1 MRIAMIGAGYVGLV
15 SAACFA
21 EMDHE
26 VVASDVD
33 AVKIDSLKKG
43 VLPIYEPQLASIVR
57 KTLANRRLSF
67 VVNRQEAV
75 HRAEAVFIAVGTPP
89 RNGDGKADLSSVQ
102 AAVREIAASLGP
114 GALVVIKSTVPV
126 GTSDDMEALV
136 RELQPRLR
144 AAVVS
149 NPEFLRAG
157 SAVQDFKRP
166 DRVVIGAEDDE
177 AAAKLVQ
184 VYAPLGLRPEK
195 IVRTSRRSAELIK
208 YAGNAF
214 LATKIAFI
222 NEMADLCERVGANV
236 EDIARG
242 IGADSRIGPDF
253 LKAGPGFGGSCFPK
267 DTLALVKMGQDEAS
281 PMRIVEA
288 VVAVNDMRK
297 STIARRV
304 EQALGERA
312 RGKTIAV
319 LGLTFKSDT
328 DDLRQSP
335 SLSLIASLQ
344 DKGAVVRAYD
354 PVAMPRAKT
363 MLADIVFCRNAYAAA
378 KGADAV
384 VLMTEWKEFR
394 ALDLQ
399 RLSKCMKRALLVD
412 MRNLL
417 DPERCVEAGFSYH
430 GVGRDTPRTSI
441 DSRVPSVPVP
451 RSVNRKAQRRPI
463 YVNGNGALA
472 EA

>member
-1 MRIAMIGAGYVGLV
+1 MIGVGYVGLV

-21 EMDHE
+21 EMGHE

-33 AVKIDSLKKG
+33 AIKIDSLKKG

-67 VVNRQEAV
+67 VVNRQDAIR
-75 HRAEAVFIAVGTPP
+75 RAEAVFIAVGTPP

-102 AAVREIAASLGP
+102 AAVREIATSLEH

-126 GTSDDMEALV
+126 GTSDDMEALIS
-136 RELQPRLR
+136 ELQPGRGV
-144 AAVVS
+144 AVVS

-157 SAVQDFKRP
+157 SAVRDFKRP
-166 DRVVIGAEDDE
+166 DRVVIGADDDVS
-177 AAAKLVQ
+177 AARLVQ

-195 IVRTSRRSAELIK
+195 IVRTTRRSAELIK

-242 IGADSRIGPDF
+242 IGADRRIGPDF

-297 STIARRV
+297 STLARRV

-319 LGLTFKSDT
+319 LGLTFKSNT

-344 DKGAVVRAYD
+344 DKGAIVRAYD
-354 PVAMPRAKT
+354 PVAVARAKT
-363 MLADIVFCRNAYAAA
+363 MLADVMLCKDVYNAT
-378 KGADAV
+378 KGADAL
-384 VLMTEWKEFR
+384 VLMTEWDEFR
-394 ALDLQ
+394 ELDLD
-399 RLSKCMKRALLVD
+399 RLRKGMKRAVLVD

-417 DPERCVEAGFSYH
+417 DPTSCVEAGFSYH
-430 GVGRDTPRTSI
+430 GVGRDRPRGRAASRPSI
-441 DSRVPSVPVP
+441 APVSAP
-451 RSVNRKAQRRPI
+451 ANRKTQRRPV
-463 YVNGNGALA
+463 YVNGNGVLA
-472 EA
+472 EV